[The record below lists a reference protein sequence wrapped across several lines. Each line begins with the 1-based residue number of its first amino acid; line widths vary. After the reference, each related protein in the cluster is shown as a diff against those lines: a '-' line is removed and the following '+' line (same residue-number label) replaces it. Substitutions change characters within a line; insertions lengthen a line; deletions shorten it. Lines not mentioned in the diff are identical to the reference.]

1 MELSSH
7 DIARLIDISAVQ
19 TAHGIHDIKELVK
32 YAKEYRFIAI
42 HVLPCWVT
50 SVKEM
55 ITEEDDILIGSPVG
69 FPSGGHKTEIKVS
82 ETKQML
88 SDGVQELDMMMNVGM
103 LRSSN
108 YQYVEN
114 DIRSVVEAAGRVP
127 VKVIIETYYLTD
139 DEIKKS
145 CELCIEAGAE
155 FIKTSSGWTP
165 QGATLDNIR
174 LITSFVGNAIK
185 VKAAGGVRDI
195 DTLVMMYRMGVARFG
210 INVNASMKI
219 VKECEKLP
227 GGVVMV

>member
-55 ITEEDDILIGSPVG
+55 ITKEDDILIGSPVG

-145 CELCIEAGAE
+145 CEFCIEAGAE

>member
-55 ITEEDDILIGSPVG
+55 ITKEDDILIGSPVG

>member
-145 CELCIEAGAE
+145 CEFCIEAGAE